1 VFAMSILEDYGE
13 GMLDTY
19 RGGVVG
25 TFVSYTNSIKKKK
38 DATDHN
44 LLVVLRFIHCSV
56 GRSLRVN

>member
-1 VFAMSILEDYGE
+1 MSILEDYGE

-25 TFVSYTNSIKKKK
+25 TFVSYWAFNQKKK

-44 LLVVLRFIHCSV
+44 
-56 GRSLRVN
+56 